1 MHTILFSVLCILPY
15 VIAQNSTVLYSIY
28 PWLRLPPTP
37 QFSSSPLSSH
47 SVQINDILIWY
58 SVYGSKEGIP
68 VLFLHGGFAHSD
80 YWALQVEQLKS
91 SYTCI
96 LMDSRGH
103 GRSTMSSANIT
114 YDLMTSDVVALLN
127 HLGIQRTH
135 LVGWSD
141 GAIIGL
147 NLAMKY
153 PNKLSSLFAFAANYI
168 PSGTKDVFASSVFT
182 AFFART
188 QVEYQA
194 LNPMKKNYPNLY
206 NNLTT
211 MWATLPNWSQ
221 EDFAKIDKNLPVWI
235 VDGDHEEAIF
245 PDQPNTMTS
254 WIPQAGELIL
264 PRTSHFAFIQDP
276 ELFTV
281 SLARFLTEASCFE
294 CNSTTLIQSSAINIF
309 YACIHKC
316 VFLALFIQLID
327 FFC

>member
-1 MHTILFSVLCILPY
+1 MVHLILLSLFCILSY
-15 VIAQNSTVLYSIY
+15 SAAQNSTVLYSVY

-37 QFSSSPLSSH
+37 QFSSPLSGQN
-47 SVQINDILIWY
+47 VQINDIIVWY
-58 SVYGSKEGIP
+58 SIYGPKNGIP
-68 VLFLHGGFAHSD
+68 VLFLHGGFSHSD

-91 SYTCI
+91 SYQCI

-114 YDLMTSDVVALLN
+114 YDLMTSDVVALLD

-153 PNKLSSLFAFAANYI
+153 PDKLSSLFAFAANYI
-168 PSGTKDVFASSVFT
+168 PSGTKDVFASPVFT
-182 AFFART
+182 TFLDRT
-188 QVEYQA
+188 QAEYETI
-194 LNPMKKNYPNLY
+194 NPMKNYSNLY

-211 MWATLPNWSQ
+211 MWATLPNWTQ
-221 EDFAKIDKNLPVWI
+221 QDFAKIKTNLPVWI

-245 PDQPNTMTS
+245 QDQPDTMTS
-254 WIPQAGELIL
+254 WISQAGELIL

-276 ELFTV
+276 ELFTASV
-281 SLARFLTEASCFE
+281 ARFLTEAACFE
-294 CNSTTLIQSSAINIF
+294 
-309 YACIHKC
+309 
-316 VFLALFIQLID
+316 
-327 FFC
+327 